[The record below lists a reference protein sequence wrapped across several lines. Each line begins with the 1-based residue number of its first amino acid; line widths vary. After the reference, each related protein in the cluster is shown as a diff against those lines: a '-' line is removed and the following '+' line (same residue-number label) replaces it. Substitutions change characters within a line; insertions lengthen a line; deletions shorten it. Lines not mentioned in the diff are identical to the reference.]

1 MKYYAVCALDSLRKA
16 NGQTKNMQNKPTQ
29 KIDFAKLE
37 KDIVSG
43 KYRDSYLTYGR
54 RSDKDPNNQKN
65 SLGFQKKQTVLY
77 ARQHHLSIAPVT
89 ILGFCTD
96 GVISEKHSGFEEDDE
111 FEVAT
116 NGMVTVSISRPK
128 FRRLIGYLSRG
139 SFKGVIVL
147 CYDRIS
153 RNSTDGAL
161 VKKLIRQ
168 GIDVRFVWA
177 NYEKNASGSMHMN
190 ADQMFAQHHAEITS
204 EKVTETIHEVRGQG
218 KVTNRAPVGYLNEGN
233 MDSKPFD
240 PERAPVI
247 KQMFDLAATGDW
259 SLSDL
264 ARWANEQGFTMQ
276 PQRRKRSQDE
286 MLMDEDDEDE
296 YFKNTPRIARPVTF
310 NGVHK
315 ILTNKFYLGL
325 THGNNND
332 WVPSISH
339 EALIDAVT
347 FEKVQLALS
356 KRNVSIHYVEKI
368 PLAHRGL
375 VRCECGRIYTPYT
388 KKGIHYLYSRC
399 AKDCPNKKKSV
410 RADEL
415 EKAVGNVI
423 KQLVFTEDEKTEI
436 DARTSTD
443 IAVLDNKRQAE
454 LDRIDRRK
462 RKVREDLAYIG
473 TNKLTLLRSG
483 AYTPEALLE
492 EEAKLTTELNQLLT
506 QEAASDASMSQIIK
520 EAIKL
525 SELLDDVA
533 IVYDLAE
540 SPEKEVIVRGIFS
553 ELTLTNKTLS
563 FQCKNAFKALEER
576 FSPTCDPT
584 GSRTLVPSLKSL
596 CPNR

>member
-1 MKYYAVCALDSLRKA
+1 MESK
-16 NGQTKNMQNKPTQ
+16 TTQ
-29 KIDFAKLE
+29 KTDFTKLE

-43 KYRDSYLTYGR
+43 KYRDSYLAYGR

-65 SLGFQKKQTVLY
+65 SLGFQKKQNISY
-77 ARQHHLSIAPVT
+77 ARQHHLSVAAITIA
-89 ILGFCTD
+89 GFCTD
-96 GVISEKHSGFEEDDE
+96 GIISEKHSGFEEDDE
-111 FEVAT
+111 FVVGS
-116 NGMVTVSISRPK
+116 NGLVTVSISRPK

-139 SFKGVIVL
+139 LFKGVIVL

-177 NYEKNASGSMHMN
+177 KYEKNASGSMHMN
-190 ADQMFAQHHAEITS
+190 ADQMFAQHHAENTS
-204 EKVTETIHEVRGQG
+204 EKVTETIHEVREQG

-233 MDSKPFD
+233 MDWKPLD
-240 PERAPVI
+240 PERAPII
-247 KQMFDLAATGDW
+247 KRMFELAATGDW

-276 PQRRKRSQDE
+276 PQRRKRSQNE

-296 YFKNTPRIARPVTF
+296 YFKNTPKVARPVTF

-315 ILTNKFYLGL
+315 ILTNRFYIGL
-325 THGNNND
+325 THGNNHD
-332 WVPSISH
+332 WVPSTSH
-339 EALIDAVT
+339 EALVDPVL

-356 KRNVSIHYVEKI
+356 KHNVSIHYPDKV

-399 AKDCPNKKKSV
+399 TKDCPNKLKSV

-415 EKAVGNVI
+415 EKAIGNVI
-423 KQLVFTEDEKTEI
+423 KQLVFTEDEKAEI

-443 IAVLDNKRQAE
+443 IAVLDNKRQVE

-473 TNKLTLLRSG
+473 TNKLMLLRSG
-483 AYTPEALLE
+483 AYTPEALLA
-492 EEAKLTTELNQLLT
+492 EEAKLTAELNQLQS
-506 QEAASDASMSQIIK
+506 QEAASDASMSQIVK
-520 EAIKL
+520 EAIRL
-525 SELLDDVA
+525 SELLNDVA
-533 IVYDLAE
+533 VVYDLAE
-540 SPEKEVIVRGIFS
+540 SAEKEIIVRGIFS
-553 ELTLTNKTLS
+553 ELTLSQKTLS

-576 FSPTCDPT
+576 FSPTCDPM
-584 GSRTLVPSLKSL
+584 GNRTPIYAVRGR